1 METLSWLLKHELYF
15 PCEIQEK
22 VMLWNTDDGK
32 LAKHGL
38 ALRVDE
44 SSLILTHNGY
54 LASPAFQFLKITTPE
69 QASLHGT
76 THKASSYCIL
86 ELQEN
91 DCIAFSAEKSSIY
104 IRDTH
109 IGSLITTLSGHG
121 DAVLALVELRNGNLA
136 SGSSDKTIKI
146 WNADDWSLERTLDEP
161 HECAEVL
168 SLAVLKNGLL
178 ASGSSQG
185 SILVWNA
192 ETGELVKSFKA
203 HESEVCSL
211 VVLQNGCLASAGR
224 DKAIKIWDTVSF
236 SLMRNIGEND
246 FSVRSLV
253 VLKNGCLGSLDASGM
268 VKIWNSETGCLVR
281 SLEGNEN
288 VESLLVL
295 ASDYLVGFEKEIYIF
310 LPYS

>member
-211 VVLQNGCLASAGR
+211 VVLQNGCL
-224 DKAIKIWDTVSF
+224 
-236 SLMRNIGEND
+236 
-246 FSVRSLV
+246 
-253 VLKNGCLGSLDASGM
+253 GSLDASGM